1 MRPADAVIAVRW
13 AKNSDRYLRLI
24 AEADREPVVIGST
37 GQPRYSSIC
46 DLALKLE
53 ASVRDDE
60 KQLGIGPLNRLRLGA
75 QLTENAKSLAELN
88 AEADHAE
95 QDDDPRAAIIALARR
110 RTSATELPT
119 PD

>member
-37 GQPRYSSIC
+37 GQPRYSSIY